1 MLASSHPGKIL
12 RYDWVEKAY
21 KYMEEIRKKYMIQKV
36 GIDPTK
42 VETELEDNNKMAL
55 GAIDLDND
63 KNFNVQEDEADA
75 DGDDESNLEDW
86 HGLEVSNIDDPLS
99 KTINRIQERFSSQ
112 FIKDINNYQSSLRN
126 NHIDHSLLK

>member
-1 MLASSHPGKIL
+1 
-12 RYDWVEKAY
+12 
-21 KYMEEIRKKYMIQKV
+21 MIQKV